1 MSLKV
6 LVVDD
11 ATTDRENITSI
22 LVDKG
27 YAVLTASNAEE
38 GIEKAIGEKPD
49 LIFLDV
55 VMPGKSGY
63 EACRAIKKNPETK
76 DIKVYFV
83 TSKNEKADVIM
94 GEMQGAAGHIGKP
107 FDPVEIEKALASV

>member
-1 MSLKV
+1 MSLKI

-11 ATTDRENITSI
+11 AASDRDNITSI
-22 LVDKG
+22 LKEKG
-27 YAVLTASNAEE
+27 YSVLTANNADE
-38 GIEKAIGEKPD
+38 GIEKAGSEKPD

-76 DIKVYFV
+76 DIKVFFV
-83 TSKNEKADVIM
+83 TSKNQKADVIM

-107 FDPVEIEKALASV
+107 FDNNEIEKAVSSV